1 MREHH
6 PDVTVLLMSGYSAT
20 TVPAGEAELIGRDPR
35 ELMEARAPPILRT
48 ELMPKL
54 LSSELSVART
64 TAVML
69 RPDGTRVQRTTS
81 SRR

>member
-1 MREHH
+1 
-6 PDVTVLLMSGYSAT
+6 MSA
-20 TVPAGEAELIGRDPR
+20 PARHVALYDGDCRFCTRWRDRMIGRDPR